1 MLNFEEFK
9 KQIMEDLKFA
19 LPERLGE
26 LTMEPV
32 NIKKLQ
38 NASYDG
44 ISIRREGEKIGMN
57 LDLTGGYRDYVK
69 DNDYNSILSS
79 MVRIVTNALD
89 NAPRI
94 DIDKLLD
101 YEAMKNYLTVQVVP
115 TASNEEMLKNIPH
128 RQLEDLSIVYRFVI
142 SQDEDG
148 QQSILVTND
157 LMEKYGIDAAK
168 LHEDAMENAPVYKP
182 VRIRPMTE
190 VLAEMMGEEFAEA
203 MGIGRNDSE
212 DFMYVATTP
221 GGNFGA
227 GVITYPE
234 FMDQAADR
242 VGGDF
247 YMLPSSLHEVLLVPD
262 RGSMNVRELEEMVRD
277 VNATQVSEQDRLSD
291 RVYHYDSKEHV
302 FELAEAYEKRIL
314 EKGHDIEASAIKN
327 LKDKVKHASKDE
339 KPLAADRSKDNG
351 EVL

>member
-94 DIDKLLD
+94 DLDKLLD

-142 SQDEDG
+142 SSGPWPDQEPCPRFPEDG
-148 QQSILVTND
+148 HPPSIQIIHSRLFQVVPRAD
-157 LMEKYGIDAAK
+157 GSALSQ
-168 LHEDAMENAPVYKP
+168 HPHP
-182 VRIRPMTE
+182 
-190 VLAEMMGEEFAEA
+190 
-203 MGIGRNDSE
+203 
-212 DFMYVATTP
+212 P
-221 GGNFGA
+221 G
-227 GVITYPE
+227 
-234 FMDQAADR
+234 
-242 VGGDF
+242 
-247 YMLPSSLHEVLLVPD
+247 
-262 RGSMNVRELEEMVRD
+262 
-277 VNATQVSEQDRLSD
+277 
-291 RVYHYDSKEHV
+291 
-302 FELAEAYEKRIL
+302 
-314 EKGHDIEASAIKN
+314 ASAY
-327 LKDKVKHASKDE
+327 V
-339 KPLAADRSKDNG
+339 
-351 EVL
+351 